1 MKRSTWIAHTI
12 KCVFEA
18 EQERELDEFTPST
31 EQILGKGIC
40 GRLETDS
47 DLYVAHRYIVK
58 RYGENGAL
66 YV

>member
-18 EQERELDEFTPST
+18 EMNKELNDFTPSS
-31 EQILGKGIC
+31 EQPLGKGIC

-47 DLYVAHRYIVK
+47 DQYVAHQYIVK
-58 RYGENGAL
+58 HYGENGAL